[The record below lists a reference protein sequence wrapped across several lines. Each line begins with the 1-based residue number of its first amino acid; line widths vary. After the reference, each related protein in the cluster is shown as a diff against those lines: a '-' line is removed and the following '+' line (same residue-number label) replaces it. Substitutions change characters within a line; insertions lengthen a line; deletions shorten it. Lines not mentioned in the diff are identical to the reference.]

1 MDLDVIFLGTAGS
14 VPTASRIT
22 SATLIRRGGE
32 RILVDCGEGAQRRL
46 MQSAAGLADIELILL
61 THAHTDHYLGLPGLL
76 KTFDLRERTAPLAL
90 YGPPGTR
97 ALVASLAPIIGRLS
111 FPFVVVDLGAGEE
124 VACDGYRLTSV
135 PTVHR
140 GPSCGWSLVE
150 DDRPG
155 RFDVDEARR
164 RGVPEGPLFGR
175 LQRGEDVELAD
186 GTVVRAAEIVGEDRS
201 GRRIVVSGD
210 TRPCDGVLAASI
222 GADLLIHEAT
232 FLVDEWD
239 RARETR
245 HSTAQEAAEL
255 AAEAGVAM
263 LVLTHLS
270 TRYAPRAVKDEARAF
285 FANAH
290 VSARPRLG
298 RAALP
303 RARRTAYRPWRWRT
317 ARRRGGSD
325 AMTISIL
332 VAADITEADEV
343 QRLLAAAGI
352 DSTLERVD
360 AEGAADT
367 GDGPLRVLVPADQ
380 HESALAALQA
390 AAEAE
395 DDGEGADDA
404 W

>member
-1 MDLDVIFLGTAGS
+1 LDLDVIFLGTAGS

-111 FPFVVVDLGAGEE
+111 FPFVVIDLAAGEE
-124 VACDGYRLTSV
+124 VACDGYRLV
-135 PTVHR
+135 AIPTVHR

-164 RGVPEGPLFGR
+164 RGVPEGRLFGR
-175 LQRGEDVELAD
+175 LQHGEDVELAD
-186 GTVVRAAEIVGEDRS
+186 GTVVRAAEIVGEDRL
-201 GRRIVVSGD
+201 GRRIVISGD
-210 TRPCDGVLAASI
+210 TRPCDGVLAAAL
-222 GADLLIHEAT
+222 GADLLVHEAT
-232 FLVDEWD
+232 FLVDEWE

-255 AAEAGVAM
+255 AAEAGVTM
-263 LVLTHLS
+263 LALTHLS
-270 TRYAPRAVKDEARAF
+270 TRYAPRAVKEEARAIF
-285 FANAH
+285 PNTHA
-290 VSARPRLG
+290 PRDLDSVELPFRERG
-298 RAALP
+298 EPRIVHGGGAQRAAEEE
-303 RARRTAYRPWRWRT
+303 
-317 ARRRGGSD
+317 
-325 AMTISIL
+325 MT
-332 VAADITEADEV
+332 
-343 QRLLAAAGI
+343 Q
-352 DSTLERVD
+352 
-360 AEGAADT
+360 
-367 GDGPLRVLVPADQ
+367 
-380 HESALAALQA
+380 
-390 AAEAE
+390 
-395 DDGEGADDA
+395 
-404 W
+404 